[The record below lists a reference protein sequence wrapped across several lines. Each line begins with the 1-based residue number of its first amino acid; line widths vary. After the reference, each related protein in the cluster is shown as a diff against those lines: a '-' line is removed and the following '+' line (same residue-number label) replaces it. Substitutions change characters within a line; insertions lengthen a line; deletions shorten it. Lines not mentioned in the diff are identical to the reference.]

1 MNRAQSQAYLG
12 HLQRFGIRLGLDAI
26 REILAGLGNPQGRF
40 PSVLVAGTNGKGSV
54 CAMLDAI
61 LAAHGFRVGLYTSPH
76 LVRVEE
82 RIQVGRQLIP
92 ARSLGRLLGRIK
104 ETNEALLAAGRLT
117 AEPTFF
123 EVLTAAAFLYF
134 AERRVD
140 IAVLEV
146 GLGGRFDATNAVR
159 PLATAITSIGHDHQQ
174 YLGRTLSRI
183 AAEKAGIIKPGV
195 PVVCGVRPGSAAH
208 AVIRRR
214 AEELDAP
221 FIGVFD
227 GGRLE
232 AAPGRGRFVFRRAG
246 RSYRFA
252 PGLAGGHQG
261 ENAAVAIL
269 VAEELGR
276 SWRPLQKSRVIAGVE
291 RAHWEGRLESVSVRP
306 PVILDG
312 AHNEEGAAALA
323 AHLRRTFKERVVLV
337 LGVLRDKD
345 VRALTRH
352 LFPLAAA
359 VVLTRVPGERGATP
373 EEIAALA
380 PAFRGRLWLEPD
392 PRRAVRLARRE
403 SGGRIPMIITGSLFL
418 VGEVKRLRLFPV

>member
-1 MNRAQSQAYLG
+1 MNRAESQAYLG

-26 REILAGLGNPQGRF
+26 RGILAGLGNPQERF

-54 CAMLDAI
+54 CAMLAEI
-61 LAAHGFRVGLYTSPH
+61 LAAHGLRAGLYTSPH

-82 RIQVGRQLIP
+82 RIQVGRKSAP
-92 ARSLGRLLGRIK
+92 ARSLGRLLGRVR
-104 ETNEALLAAGRLT
+104 ETSKALLAARRLA

-123 EVLTAAAFLYF
+123 EVLTAAAFLHF
-134 AERRVD
+134 AEQRVD

-146 GLGGRFDATNAVR
+146 GLGGRFDATNSVR
-159 PLATAITSIGHDHQQ
+159 PLATAITSIGHDHEQH
-174 YLGRTLSRI
+174 LGRTLARI
-183 AAEKAGIIKPGV
+183 AGEKAGIIRSGV
-195 PVVCGVRPGSAAH
+195 PVVCGVKPGCGAY
-208 AVIRRR
+208 AVIRKR
-214 AEELDAP
+214 AAELDAP

-246 RSYRFA
+246 RTYRFR
-252 PGLAGGHQG
+252 PGLAGLHQG
-261 ENAAVAIL
+261 ENAAVAAL

-276 SWRPLQKSRVIAGVE
+276 SWRPLEKDRVIAGLESV
-291 RAHWEGRLESVSVRP
+291 RWEGRLETVSVRP

-323 AHLRRTFKERVVLV
+323 AHLRRTFKERIVLV
-337 LGVLRDKD
+337 LGILRDKD
-345 VRALTRH
+345 IRAITRH
-352 LFPLAAA
+352 LFPVAGT
-359 VVLTRVPGERGATP
+359 VVLTRVPGDRGAAP

-380 PAFRGRLWLEPD
+380 PPACGRLWIEPD

-403 SGGRIPMIITGSLFL
+403 SGGKTPVVITGSLFL
-418 VGEVKRLRLFPV
+418 VGEVKRLRLFPA